1 MEPPD
6 SRGINQ
12 KGFNLATNAKRDYY
26 EVLGVTRTVTEVE
39 LKSAYRKLAMQ
50 YHPDRNPNNPDAE
63 ERFKEVTEAYAILAD
78 SEKRSLYDRF
88 GHAGVG
94 TAGGNGGGGFDA
106 SAFQDLGDIFGEF
119 FGFGDVFGGGGRRR
133 SRVQR
138 GADLREDL
146 TIEFEEAAFGTEKR
160 ITVRRHE
167 VCEECHGSGA
177 AAGKGPTPCRSCNGR
192 GQVRYQQGFFSI
204 ARTCPTCQGTGHVIT
219 DPCQKCKGEG
229 RMLRQRPVDAKIP
242 AGVEDG
248 TRIRFAGGGEAGPNG
263 GPAGDL
269 YIVLHVKH
277 HPFFAREGNDLHCTI
292 PLSVPQAA
300 LGAEI
305 QVPTL
310 DGQHTLKIPEGTQPG
325 TTFRVRNKGVHV
337 LNGHGKGD
345 LYIEVRVQ
353 IPSKLNKHQ
362 KELLQELEA
371 TAKVDN
377 QPMMRTLLGK
387 VKDMFG

>member
-1 MEPPD
+1 MFAIICRSVNPFRND
-6 SRGINQ
+6 NRFGSNTILFLRLSRT
-12 KGFNLATNAKRDYY
+12 A
-26 EVLGVTRTVTEVE
+26 TEVE

-63 ERFKEVTEAYAILAD
+63 ERFKEVTEAYTVLAD

-88 GHAGVG
+88 GHSGVG
-94 TAGGNGGGGFDA
+94 SAAGAGFDGA
-106 SAFQDLGDIFGEF
+106 GFQDISEIFGEF
-119 FGFGDVFGGGGRRR
+119 FGFGDVIGGSGRRR

-146 TIEFEEAAFGTEKR
+146 TLEFEEAAFGVER
-160 ITVRRHE
+160 NVTVRRHE
-167 VCEECHGSGA
+167 ACEDCHGSGA
-177 AAGKGPTPCRSCNGR
+177 APGKGPTTCRACNGR

-204 ARTCPTCQGTGHVIT
+204 ARTCPTCQGTGNVIT
-219 DPCQKCKGEG
+219 DPCPKCKGEG
-229 RMLRQRPVDAKIP
+229 RQLRQRSVDAKIP

-248 TRIRFAGGGEAGPNG
+248 TRIRFTGGGEAGPFG

-269 YIVLHVKH
+269 YVVLHVKQ
-277 HPFFAREGNDLHCTI
+277 HPFFEREGNDLHCTV
-292 PLSVPQAA
+292 PLSVTQAA
-300 LGAEI
+300 MGAEI

-310 DGQHTLKIPEGTQPG
+310 EGEHTLKIPEGTQPG
-325 TTFRVRNKGVHV
+325 TRFRIRNKGVPV

-345 LYIEVRVQ
+345 LYVDVRVQ
-353 IPSKLNKHQ
+353 IPSKLSKRQ
-362 KELLQELEA
+362 KELLQELETTA
-371 TAKVDN
+371 TVDN